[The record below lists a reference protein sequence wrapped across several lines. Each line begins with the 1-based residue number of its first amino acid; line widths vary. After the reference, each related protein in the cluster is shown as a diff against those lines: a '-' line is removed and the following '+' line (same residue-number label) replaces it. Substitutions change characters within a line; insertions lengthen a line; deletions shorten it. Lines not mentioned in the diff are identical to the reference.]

1 MKSQGQKELT
11 GASFKCN
18 KCKDVGLIEVEKN
31 TYRKCECRLRE
42 ELLQKFKNAGV
53 NLEEI
58 KDIKEY
64 KVYNSLTAKA
74 KLITEN
80 YLKEFK
86 SIKLNRENGIT
97 FMGQA
102 GGGKSFLSLFI
113 AKKLIEEGFNVR
125 YMSYLEAIREL
136 KSLTL
141 NREEYEKKFNE
152 YVNADVLIID
162 DLFKSKVVNG
172 QLKNGLSEADL
183 NNIMPIINQRY
194 LNKKPMIISTECR
207 PQLLLELDG
216 ATGGR
221 ILEASKDTVVF
232 DNSCNYRLKKY
243 M

>member
-1 MKSQGQKELT
+1 MYQEQKEST
-11 GASFKCN
+11 GVNFKCN
-18 KCKDVGLIEVEKN
+18 KCKDLGLIEVGVN

-42 ELLQKFKNAGV
+42 ELLQRFKNAGV
-53 NLEEI
+53 NLEEV
-58 KDIKEY
+58 KDIEEY

-80 YLKEFK
+80 YLKEFE
-86 SIKLNRENGIT
+86 SIKSKRENGIT

-102 GGGKSFLSLFI
+102 GGGKTFLSLFI
-113 AKKLIEEGFNVR
+113 AKNLIEAGFNVR
-125 YMSYLEAIREL
+125 YMSYLESIREL
-136 KSLTL
+136 KALAL
-141 NREEYEKKFNE
+141 NREAYEKKFNE
-152 YVNADVLIID
+152 YVNADILIID
-162 DLFKSKVVNG
+162 DLFKSKIING

-207 PQLLLELDG
+207 PQILLELDG

-232 DNSCNYRLKKY
+232 DNGCNFRLKKY